1 MTPHELVGKEYV
13 FEDQST
19 ISVIQVKSKEID
31 NAPDFMV
38 TYTISQG
45 SNLPRKLVMPFD
57 TFIGN
62 FGHLFK
68 AK

>member
-1 MTPHELVGKEYV
+1 MTPEELVGKQYV
-13 FEDQST
+13 FEDQSI

-45 SNLPRKLVMPFD
+45 NNLPRKLVMSFH
-57 TFIGN
+57 TFIEN